1 MNEVLSLDRARP
13 GGWCTRGRSDK
24 NSAGYSAV
32 PDSMSKFTGVTL
44 RLLGAFALE
53 ANVGRPIAIAVR
65 SKKARALLAY
75 LAMQPSQQARREA
88 LATLLW
94 GDYPDMLARHS
105 LRQCLISLR
114 RDLCVA
120 SEILT
125 VDRETVG
132 LRPDLVTVDARTFVS
147 LAGSAGP
154 DDLAQAAELWQ
165 GSLLP
170 DGAVDVEEFSAWH
183 RQESDRLSIAAAG
196 VFEALRH
203 IADDNGDGDSAV
215 AAAERL
221 AALDPTREDRQR
233 IALAL
238 SARHRGRDAALS
250 KAKLLTDLLHDELGV
265 APEPATRA
273 LIDAIKRGDFEPA
286 PIPEAE
292 APAAPD
298 ASRWADVPNATAP
311 VPVRPT
317 GAVSIAA
324 TPALTPRSDNR
335 EPATLRFW
343 HRQPRVTAAAIVVSV
358 AIGTFATLGLVNGPK
373 SALQPT
379 GLKASLRDPA
389 LPFAATNQV
398 VVVLP
403 FAAQNSTQADDRAF
417 AQALTHDVIGYLSR
431 FGNLRVIA
439 EPTSELYRD
448 RPTDANLLAEFGVR
462 YAVVGHIQGRDNAV
476 KIDFQLVDTVTQ
488 TNIRSDYLER
498 NRDDPM
504 LVADDAARGIARA
517 LAIEID
523 RRAALGLRAK
533 PSEQLTV
540 QELVARGYLD
550 LQNGSNKE
558 NITAALRSFDA
569 ALQRNPHYQPALL
582 AAARARI
589 IAVMNFV
596 DLDRP
601 ADLGETERTLNAALA
616 KFPNSVSA
624 LYSLALLQKHR
635 HQYQASMRSLRRCLE
650 LNPSFLPAQG
660 QIGDVLVRSGE
671 PEKGLEKI
679 LQTIRAAT
687 PNDPTTGYWY
697 LFAAEAELEL
707 GHGQAAIDW
716 ALRANTFMPGSAL
729 VQAWLASIYATVGDR
744 ANAARYVAALTTMA
758 PDRIRLFL
766 KRPSDDGTSADDPRR
781 PRIIEGLRRA
791 LGA

>member
-1 MNEVLSLDRARP
+1 
-13 GGWCTRGRSDK
+13 
-24 NSAGYSAV
+24 
-32 PDSMSKFTGVTL
+32 MSKFTGVTL

-53 ANVGRPIAIAVR
+53 ANVGRAIAISVR

-75 LAMQPSQQARREA
+75 LAMQPNQQARREA

-94 GDYPDMLARHS
+94 GDHPDMLARHS

-114 RDLCVA
+114 RDLSLA

-132 LRPDLVTVDARTFVS
+132 LRPDLVTVDARTFLS

-154 DDLAQAAELWQ
+154 DDLARAAELWQ
-165 GSLLP
+165 GSLLS
-170 DGAVDVEEFSAWH
+170 DGVMDAEEFSVWH
-183 RQESDRLSIAAAG
+183 RQESDRLAIAAAG
-196 VFEALRH
+196 VFAALCH
-203 IADDNGDGDSAV
+203 IADDDGDGDRAI

-221 AALDPTREDRQR
+221 VALDPTREDRQR
-233 IALAL
+233 IVIEL
-238 SARHRGRDAALS
+238 SVRHRGRDAALS
-250 KAKLLTDLLHDELGV
+250 KAKLLTDFLNGELGI

-286 PIPEAE
+286 PILEAE
-292 APAAPD
+292 TPGT
-298 ASRWADVPNATAP
+298 SRCADVPNATALL
-311 VPVRPT
+311 PVRPT
-317 GAVSIAA
+317 GAVAIAA
-324 TPALTPRSDNR
+324 TPAAFTVTPRSDNR
-335 EPATLRFW
+335 EPATPRFW
-343 HRQPRVTAAAIVVSV
+343 HRQPLVTAAAIVVSA
-358 AIGTFATLGLVNGPK
+358 AIGTFAVLGLVNGPK
-373 SALQPT
+373 LALQPT

-389 LPFAATNQV
+389 LPFAATNQAV
-398 VVVLP
+398 AVLP
-403 FAAQNSTQADDRAF
+403 FAAQNPAQADDRAF

-476 KIDFQLVDTVTQ
+476 KIDFQLVDTATQ
-488 TNIRSDYLER
+488 TNVRSDYLER
-498 NRDDPM
+498 NRDNPM

-558 NITAALRSFDA
+558 NITAALKSFDD

-596 DLDRP
+596 DLDTP

-635 HQYQASMRSLRRCLE
+635 HQYQASMRSLQRCLE
-650 LNPSFLPAQG
+650 LNPSYLPAQG

-679 LQTIRAAT
+679 VQTIRAAT

-744 ANAARYVAALTTMA
+744 ANAARYVAVLTTMA

-766 KRPSDDGTSADDPRR
+766 KRPSDDGTSADGSRR